1 MKRLFCLFAVTIVS
15 SMPSV
20 LQASVTP
27 VCKRQ
32 VLKPAIST
40 QRNEQVTVVE
50 GSNLYELTPTELG
63 TSERKVKTKDGYVS
77 YEVIPA
83 TFKQV
88 SETIEIERER
98 IELVTLP
105 AEYVTET
112 KQIKVKDATQ
122 RWNSACLPIA
132 EETALPTHCLITTPA
147 EYKTVTR
154 KVIKTPARTVKKVIP
169 AKTQTITRQ
178 VIDQPAQL
186 LRKEI
191 PAEYTTLNLTHVTK
205 AAGTR
210 STPIPIE
217 SQTIET
223 EIVHQAAS
231 VTSLAAWC
239 EDQLQVADGTRLQQ
253 RLKQLGYYQGAING
267 IYNPQ
272 TQQAL
277 VAFQQANRLASGAIT
292 LESLRQLGLY

>member
-1 MKRLFCLFAVTIVS
+1 MKSVFCLFAITIIS
-15 SMPSV
+15 SMPNM
-20 LQASVTP
+20 LQAGVTP

-32 VLKPAIST
+32 VLKPAITT

-50 GSNLYELTPTELG
+50 SSNQYESVPTELG
-63 TSERKVKTKDGYVS
+63 TSERKIKIKDCYVN
-77 YEVIPA
+77 YEIVPA

-88 SETIEIERER
+88 TETIEIERER

-105 AEYVTET
+105 AEYATET

-122 RWNSACLPIA
+122 RWNPACLHIA
-132 EETALPTHCLITTPA
+132 DEADLPAHCLLTMPA
-147 EYKTVTR
+147 EYKNITR

-169 AKTQTITRQ
+169 AKMQTITRQ

-186 LRKEI
+186 IHKEI

-210 STPIPIE
+210 STPIPNE
-217 SQTIET
+217 YQTIET
-223 EIVHQAAS
+223 EIQHQAAN
-231 VTSLAAWC
+231 VASLPAWC

-253 RLKQLGYYQGAING
+253 RLTQLGYYQGAING
-267 IYNPQ
+267 IYNLQ

>member
-1 MKRLFCLFAVTIVS
+1 MKSVFCLFAVTIIS

-32 VLKPAIST
+32 VLKPAITT

-50 GSNLYELTPTELG
+50 GSNLYELIPTELG
-63 TSERKVKTKDGYVS
+63 SSERKVKTKDGYVS

-98 IELVTLP
+98 IEIITLP
-105 AEYVTET
+105 SEYITET

-122 RWNSACLPIA
+122 RWNPACLPIA
-132 EETALPTHCLITTPA
+132 EDANLPAHCLLTSPA

-154 KVIKTPARTVKKVIP
+154 KIIKTPARTIKKVIP

-186 LRKEI
+186 VRKEI
-191 PAEYTTLNLTHVTK
+191 PAEYTNIKLMHVTK
-205 AAGTR
+205 TAGTR
-210 STPIPIE
+210 STTIPNE
-217 SQTIET
+217 YQTVET
-223 EIVHQAAS
+223 EVVHQAAN
-231 VTSLAAWC
+231 VASLPSWC
-239 EDQLQVADGTRLQQ
+239 ENQLQVADGTRLQQ
-253 RLKQLGYYQGAING
+253 RLKQLGYYQGVING

-277 VAFQQANRLASGAIT
+277 IAFQQANRLASGAIT
-292 LESLRQLGLY
+292 LEALRKLGLY

>member
-1 MKRLFCLFAVTIVS
+1 MKSVFCLFAITIIS
-15 SMPSV
+15 SMPNM
-20 LQASVTP
+20 LQAGVTP

-32 VLKPAIST
+32 VLKPAITT

-50 GSNLYELTPTELG
+50 SSNQYESVPTELG
-63 TSERKVKTKDGYVS
+63 TSERKIKIKDGYVN
-77 YEVIPA
+77 YEIVPA

-88 SETIEIERER
+88 TETIEIERER

-105 AEYVTET
+105 AEYATET

-122 RWNSACLPIA
+122 RWNPACLPVA
-132 EETALPTHCLITTPA
+132 DEADLPAHCLLTMPA
-147 EYKTVTR
+147 EYKNITR

-169 AKTQTITRQ
+169 AKMQTITRQ

-186 LRKEI
+186 IHKEI

-210 STPIPIE
+210 STPIPNE
-217 SQTIET
+217 YQTIET
-223 EIVHQAAS
+223 EIQHQAAN
-231 VTSLAAWC
+231 VASLPAWC

-253 RLKQLGYYQGAING
+253 RLTQLGYYQGAING
-267 IYNPQ
+267 IYNLQ

-277 VAFQQANRLASGAIT
+277 VAFQQANHLASGAIT